1 MAAIRPA
8 SGVLD
13 EAIDWMVHLRS
24 GEADAA
30 DIERHRGWCAADVQN
45 AAAWTQ
51 VQGAV
56 QGAVMPLLDAGA
68 GSRAAAR
75 SVLERPPRRR
85 AMGAALGFGAVALT
99 AAWTARHRWPA
110 AGLLADLRTGTGE
123 RRNVTL
129 ADGSRLQLNA
139 GSAVDV
145 DFRSDRRVLR
155 LRAGELI
162 VQVAPEAQR
171 PFSVL
176 TAEGEV
182 QALGTRFLVRQES
195 GRTLAMVL
203 QHSVAVRTMNRDSL
217 TLQAGQAA
225 YFSNDQVDVVRLD
238 LQGAA
243 GWERG
248 MLVAND
254 QPLSEV
260 IDALRPYRAGFIRL
274 SPQAGNLRVLG
285 AFPLDDS
292 EQVLES
298 LAQTLPIRLTHYGGW
313 LVTVELRS

>member
-1 MAAIRPA
+1 MATTRPVP
-8 SGVLD
+8 GVLD
-13 EAIDWMVHLRS
+13 QAIDWMVHLRS
-24 GEADAA
+24 GEADAE
-30 DIERHRGWCAADVQN
+30 DIERHRRWCAAETQN
-45 AAAWTQ
+45 AAAWRQ

-56 QGAVMPLLDAGA
+56 EGAVMPLVNASSGH
-68 GSRAAAR
+68 RAAAR

-85 AMGAALGFGAVALT
+85 VLGTALGLGAVTLT
-99 AAWTARHRWPA
+99 AAWAAGQRWPA
-110 AGLLADLRTGTGE
+110 AALLTDLRTGIGE
-123 RRNVTL
+123 RREVTL

-139 GSAVDV
+139 ASAVDV

-155 LRAGELI
+155 LRSGELI
-162 VQVAPEAQR
+162 VQVAPEARR
-171 PFSVL
+171 PFTVL

-182 QALGTRFLVRQES
+182 RALGTRFLVRQDT

-203 QHSVAVRTMNRDSL
+203 QHSVAVRTASGDSR
-217 TLQAGQAA
+217 TLKAGEAA
-225 YFSNDQVDVVRLD
+225 YFSGVRVGEARQD

-254 QPLSEV
+254 QPLNEV

-274 SPQAGNLRVLG
+274 SPLAGSLRVLG
-285 AFPLDDS
+285 AFPLDDT
-292 EQVLES
+292 EQVLAS

-313 LVTVELRS
+313 FVTVDLRS